1 MSVSDTVPT
10 ATARANSDPAERKQI
25 IVLLPGPSQYGES
38 SGMRSIALVTTDAPE
53 RYAKQLLAHLG
64 RKNTVETVAGER
76 QGGRLVFAYGTGT
89 VRPEDNCLVLEA
101 AAEDLESLAHV
112 EDVLG
117 RHLERFGAKRELVVT
132 WQRDELDGVSG

>member
-1 MSVSDTVPT
+1 M
-10 ATARANSDPAERKQI
+10 
-25 IVLLPGPSQYGES
+25 L
-38 SGMRSIALVTTDAPE
+38 RSKAVVATDAPE

-89 VRPEDNCLVLEA
+89 VRPEDNHLVLEA
-101 AAEDLESLAHV
+101 AAEDVESLAHV

-132 WQRDELDGVSG
+132 WQRGGPDDYTAAELSAVLGGSCARKNRTISADASGPIGSV